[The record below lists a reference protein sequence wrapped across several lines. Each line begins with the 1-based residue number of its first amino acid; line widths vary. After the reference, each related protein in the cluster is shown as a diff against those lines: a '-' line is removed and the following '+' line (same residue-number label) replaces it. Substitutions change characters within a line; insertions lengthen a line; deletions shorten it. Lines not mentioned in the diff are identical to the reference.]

1 MYLIGFVILV
11 TLNDT
16 LYRLSWNMFMGFPKK
31 KLMLLHKKYIASNY
45 IVRFKGHMLSGHIC
59 ESISVK
65 GNEKL

>member
-1 MYLIGFVILV
+1 MEYVYWI
-11 TLNDT
+11 
-16 LYRLSWNMFMGFPKK
+16 SKK

>member
-16 LYRLSWNMFMGFPKK
+16 LCRLSWDMFMGFTKW
-31 KLMLLHKKYIASNY
+31 LVLLHKKCIASNY
-45 IVRFKGHMLSGHIC
+45 FVRFEGHMLLGHIC

-65 GNEKL
+65 GN